1 MGDEREKLE
10 GKSCTTK
17 FGELH
22 SDTIFN
28 ILSQVVFSI
37 FVLIRYSFPQTIML
51 TTFKCLVC
59 CLAYGKNIFN
69 AAPKRQCP
77 VEAS

>member
-28 ILSQVVFSI
+28 ILSLISSCFLYLCINPLVF
-37 FVLIRYSFPQTIML
+37 LKQ
-51 TTFKCLVC
+51 
-59 CLAYGKNIFN
+59 
-69 AAPKRQCP
+69 
-77 VEAS
+77 